1 MGTGQPTGPHLES
14 PTVTPDKGRISSVD
28 DNTHTGDLASPN
40 RMRIGRRDSTSISR
54 QALNDHELS
63 FKARGVLAWL
73 LIWPEGEEVSACRE
87 TIAAHGTEGKEAI
100 RTALQELT
108 RAGYIVRRTTRRTDG
123 RMATET
129 WVFDTRQS
137 PEPDN
142 RSAVVP
148 PVPDNR
154 SAERAVDSQDFDSEA
169 VEVVKSSPP
178 KRYAVRTEAGE
189 CFIPSIAEIRANK
202 AGYPHLFESAWSHY
216 PRRSNNPKVAAYRA
230 WHARI
235 VEADKAGIPLHN
247 RCWALE
253 RSAVGYA
260 AYCSDEGLEER
271 YIKHAATFWGPDE
284 HWKAFVTQGQESAD
298 G

>member
-28 DNTHTGDLASPN
+28 DSTHTGDLASPN
-40 RMRIGRRDSTSISR
+40 RVRIARRDSASISR
-54 QALNDHELS
+54 QALTDTELS

-73 LIWPEGEEVSACRE
+73 LSWPDGAEVSASRE

-108 RAGYIVRRTTRRTDG
+108 AAGYIVRRTTRKADG

-129 WVFDTRQS
+129 WVFDTRHA

-148 PVPDNR
+148 PVSDNR
-154 SAERAVDSQDFDSEA
+154 AAERAVDSDSKVVA
-169 VEVVKSSPP
+169 VDVEKNSPRI
-178 KRYAVRTEAGE
+178 RYAVRTKAGE
-189 CFIPSIAEIRANK
+189 CFVPSIADVRAGT
-202 AGYPHLFESAWSHY
+202 AEYPHVFEAAWRHY
-216 PRRSNNPKVAAYRA
+216 PRRSNNPKAAAYRA

-235 VEADKAGIPLHN
+235 VEAYKAGIPLHN

-260 AYCSDEGLEER
+260 RYCSEEGIEER
-271 YIKHAATFWGPDE
+271 YIKHASTFWGPDE
-284 HWKAFVTQGQESAD
+284 HWKAFVKWQPVSVDE
-298 G
+298 